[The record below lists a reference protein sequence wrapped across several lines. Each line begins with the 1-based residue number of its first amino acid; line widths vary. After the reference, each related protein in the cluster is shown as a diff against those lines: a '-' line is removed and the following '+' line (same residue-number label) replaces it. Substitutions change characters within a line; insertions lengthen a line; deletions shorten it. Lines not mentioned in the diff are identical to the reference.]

1 MPPLPPKPQR
11 YALTSIENKHLYSY
25 LFDVL
30 LVLLSNVGF
39 HINNKNVVLSIKKHH
54 QFNHQHLKKIL
65 LFNGKVHKLVSSKN
79 FVIWVL
85 SKLIQILMY
94 NNMDHNYD
102 LHKVYQILLKD
113 YLHLI
118 LDQNMYEP

>member
-1 MPPLPPKPQR
+1 M
-11 YALTSIENKHLYSY
+11 
-25 LFDVL
+25 
-30 LVLLSNVGF
+30 
-39 HINNKNVVLSIKKHH
+39 LSIKKHH
-54 QFNHQHLKKIL
+54 QYKHQHLKKIL
-65 LFNGKVHKLVSSKN
+65 LFNGKVHKLVLSRN

-94 NNMDHNYD
+94 NNMDRNYE

-118 LDQNMYEP
+118 LDQNMYEKIFYSIIKLFFLTF